1 VTTGIIER
9 ADVQAAQARIE
20 GRIRRTP
27 VTMAESGAFGVDAA
41 VWLKLEHLQHAGSF
55 KSRGMFNRILAAAE
69 RGELP
74 AAGVVAASGGN
85 AGLAVAYAAREL
97 GVPAEVFVPTTAPA
111 VKVAKL
117 AGLGAR
123 VVQVGTEYADA
134 YEAATART
142 GALFC
147 HAYDQFDV
155 VAGHATLGLELSAQL
170 PDGFDTVLVAVG
182 GGGLMAGVAAAVRGA
197 ARVVA
202 VEPQTCPTLHA
213 ALAAGHPVDVAVSG
227 VAADSLGARRVGDLP
242 WRIAS
247 AEGVGSVLVGDRAI
261 VDARRQ
267 LWDSHR
273 LVVENGTAAALAA
286 LTAGVYRPAPGE
298 RVVVLLCGAN
308 TDPADLT

>member
-1 VTTGIIER
+1 MTTGIIER